1 MATSTL
7 RFVIIVALVVGGIV
21 LIDQAFRSPSATGTL
36 GSSGASASVSP
47 SPSPSPSGHPSHSE
61 SPPPDLTGVN
71 VAVFNG
77 TSVTGL
83 AGDTLTKLEERYGV
97 VSSQDPADA
106 PSQVVQT
113 ELFYRSPADKA
124 AAQFLAARFF
134 KNLPEPPHVTKLEPG
149 SDVSKDTQIAIYLGN
164 DYATLQG

>member
-7 RFVIIVALVVGGIV
+7 RFAIIVALVVGGIV
-21 LIDQAFRSPSATGTL
+21 LIDQAFRSPGATGAL
-36 GSSGASASVSP
+36 GSSGASPSVGP
-47 SPSPSPSGHPSHSE
+47 SPSPSPPSHPTHDQT
-61 SPPPDLTGVN
+61 PPPDLTGIN

-113 ELFYRSPADKA
+113 ELFYRSAADKA
-124 AAQFLAARFF
+124 AAQFLAGRFF
-134 KNLPEPPHVTKLEPG
+134 KNLPEPPKVTKLEPG

-164 DYATLQG
+164 DYAALQG